1 MRHCGPSDPSFISR
15 LQVTDYLSSAAGG
28 QLRAYYDPVSVF
40 DAGDADWG
48 QGTYLDEAAVQLG
61 RTYHSFAVP
70 LETASAIESW

>member
-1 MRHCGPSDPSFISR
+1 M
-15 LQVTDYLSSAAGG
+15 
-28 QLRAYYDPVSVF
+28 RAYYDPVSVF